1 MKKKLLACL
10 TTCSLLIA
18 MFASTMTVNAT
29 SQTIKPIYQN
39 ELNQAG
45 RNSQTSRGINI
56 DAYVSASLNGVTSN
70 SSKAADNPYGS
81 TPASTYVYSTV
92 ANAGDLI
99 DVNSKDITLHA
110 NITKYKFICYSSKRF
125 LLDSTTTD
133 LHLSATNYADDWS
146 VDAAR
151 VRGNDIFDASTRSD
165 INIEYQSRTPL
176 SEQLRLLALMFSQ
189 AGFQLVIPGVI

>member
-81 TPASTYVYSTV
+81 TPASTYS
-92 ANAGDLI
+92 
-99 DVNSKDITLHA
+99 
-110 NITKYKFICYSSKRF
+110 CKR
-125 LLDSTTTD
+125 
-133 LHLSATNYADDWS
+133 W
-146 VDAAR
+146 
-151 VRGNDIFDASTRSD
+151 
-165 INIEYQSRTPL
+165 
-176 SEQLRLLALMFSQ
+176 
-189 AGFQLVIPGVI
+189 